1 MLYFYA
7 ISVLELPV
15 PIGGPSAGII
25 AEAEV
30 VVRVGVLQIIYMR
43 KSLVRQQDLGNDNLP
58 RNFLIK

>member
-30 VVRVGVLQIIYMR
+30 VVCVGVLQICTR